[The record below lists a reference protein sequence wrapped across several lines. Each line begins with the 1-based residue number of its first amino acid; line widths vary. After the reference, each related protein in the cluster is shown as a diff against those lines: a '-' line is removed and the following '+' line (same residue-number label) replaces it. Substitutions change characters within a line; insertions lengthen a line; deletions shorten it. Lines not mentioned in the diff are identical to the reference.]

1 MINLSPGKVD
11 NTVDVASNDGGATAC
26 KRMVKKILV
35 VEDQAEI
42 RKLLRMILNAE
53 HYALHEAVDAQMG
66 LEMMATIKPDLLL
79 LDIML
84 PQRPDTTTPQLAS
97 GLDLCRMLKSMPE
110 YAALPIILLT
120 AKGQLA
126 DRAAGL
132 AAGADEYLVKPF
144 RLQDLTETIEFHLAK
159 TSKP

>member
-1 MINLSPGKVD
+1 MNLSGAKVD
-11 NTVDVASNDGGATAC
+11 NIVTGSDDGAAAP
-26 KRMVKKILV
+26 KRMIKKILV

-66 LEMMATIKPDLLL
+66 LDMMATIKPDLLL

-84 PQRPDTTTPQLAS
+84 PVRPEISTPQLAS
-97 GLDLCRMLKSMPE
+97 GLELCRMLKSMPE

-144 RLQDLTETIEFHLAK
+144 RLQDLTEIIEFHLAR
-159 TSKP
+159 TNTR